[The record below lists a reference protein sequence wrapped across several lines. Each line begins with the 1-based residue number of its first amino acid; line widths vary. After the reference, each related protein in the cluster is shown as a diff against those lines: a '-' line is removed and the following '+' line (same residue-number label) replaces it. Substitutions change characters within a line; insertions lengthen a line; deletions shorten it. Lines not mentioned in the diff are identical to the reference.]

1 MMVKD
6 VREVRAVPIWLL
18 REYLEGLG
26 GESEG
31 DGSIRG
37 PGWTATLTQIE
48 DFQVGS
54 LRVGQVRLEIEGEEK
69 ALAELRPV
77 LAEKLLRA
85 GG

>member
-1 MMVKD
+1 MVKD

-26 GESEG
+26 GKSDG
-31 DGSIRG
+31 DGLVHG

-48 DFQVGS
+48 DFVVGS
-54 LRVGQVRLEIEGEEK
+54 LRVGQVRLEIEGKEK
-69 ALAELRPV
+69 AIEKLRPV
-77 LAEKLLRA
+77 LEEKLLRA